1 MLAVISSGL
10 DADKYILFLYHYTF
24 RFRLYH
30 FYPMR
35 DGDVFGSIN
44 ITGIN
49 MINGI
54 KAYVMPKSEAKARL
68 ISKINVKEIDLILDR
83 LRT

>member
-1 MLAVISSGL
+1 
-10 DADKYILFLYHYTF
+10 
-24 RFRLYH
+24 
-30 FYPMR
+30 
-35 DGDVFGSIN
+35 
-44 ITGIN
+44 

-54 KAYVMPKSEAKARL
+54 KAYVMPKSEAKTRL